1 VRRDGNF
8 KKLRSLA
15 ELSMMLVKIDTVLR
29 YDIVYKLLKLVLVLL
44 VVTAGVGRIFSSMNF
59 IKKIS

>member
-1 VRRDGNF
+1 
-8 KKLRSLA
+8 
-15 ELSMMLVKIDTVLR
+15 MLVKIDTVLR